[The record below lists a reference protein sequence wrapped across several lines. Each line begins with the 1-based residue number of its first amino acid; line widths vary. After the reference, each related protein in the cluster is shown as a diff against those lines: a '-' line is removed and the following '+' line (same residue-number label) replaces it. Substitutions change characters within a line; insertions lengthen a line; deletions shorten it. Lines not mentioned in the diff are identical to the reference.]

1 VRCTCGLDARS
12 PTLHQ
17 RKVITN
23 RLTRNILI
31 ALVAGL
37 IIGFLI
43 NQWAA
48 TPESAKEIARYLG
61 IVTQIFLRLIKMIIA
76 PLVLSTLIVGVA
88 HMGAGG
94 SIGRTFT
101 RTIAWFIAASV
112 ASLSLGI
119 LLVNLLEPGVGVGL
133 SLPDATAETG
143 LAKSVFDA
151 TTFFPNLVP
160 KSILEAMATNEI
172 LQIVVFSLFAGS
184 ALISIGERGAP
195 LVRGLEALMYLML
208 RITGYVMQVA
218 PFAVFA
224 AVAGA
229 IAVEGLGIL
238 VTFGK
243 FIGSFYLG
251 LAILWLLLLGAGSVV
266 IGVGNVRRLVGT
278 IREPFLITFATASS
292 EAAYPKMIEAMDRF
306 GVPTRITSF
315 VLPLGY
321 SFNLDGSMMYCAFAS
336 IFIAQAYGI
345 DLTLSQEIFML
356 GLLMI
361 TSKGIAG
368 VPRASLVVIAAT
380 LPYFGI
386 PEAGLLLILAVDH
399 FLDMGRSAT
408 NVVGNAVA
416 TAVIAKWDARDIAL
430 NEPVEVLPEI

>member
-1 VRCTCGLDARS
+1 MSTS
-12 PTLHQ
+12 
-17 RKVITN
+17 K
-23 RLTRNILI
+23 LTRNILI
-31 ALVAGL
+31 ALVIGL
-37 IIGFLI
+37 LVGFVI
-43 NQWAA
+43 NQSVSDETAREA
-48 TPESAKEIARYLG
+48 ARYLG

-76 PLVLSTLIVGVA
+76 PLVLSTLVVGVA
-88 HMGAGG
+88 HMGSGG
-94 SIGRTFT
+94 AIGKTFARTL
-101 RTIAWFIAASV
+101 AWFIVASV

-119 LLVNLLEPGVGVGL
+119 LMVNLLQPGVGVGL
-133 SLPDATAETG
+133 ALPDAAASTG
-143 LAKSVFDA
+143 LAKAAFDP
-151 TTFFPNLVP
+151 TTFFPGLVP
-160 KSILEAMATNEI
+160 KSIFEAMATNEI
-172 LQIVVFSLFAGS
+172 LQIVVFSLFAGLG
-184 ALISIGERGAP
+184 LIAIGEQGAP
-195 LVRGLEALMYLML
+195 ITRGLEALMHLML
-208 RITGYVMQVA
+208 KITSYVMQFA
-218 PFAVFA
+218 PYAVFA
-224 AVAGA
+224 AVAAA
-229 IAVEGLGIL
+229 IAVEGLAIL

-251 LAILWLLLLGAGSVV
+251 LAMLWVLLLSAGAFV
-266 IGVGNVRRLVGT
+266 IGPGNVKRLVGT

-292 EAAYPKMIEAMDRF
+292 EAAYPKMIEALDRF

-345 DLTLSQEIFML
+345 ELTLAQEIFML

-408 NVVGNAVA
+408 NVIGNAVA
-416 TAVIAKWDARDIAL
+416 TAVIAKWDEGDVAKTAAVAAAVG
-430 NEPVEVLPEI
+430 VEAAAE

>member
-1 VRCTCGLDARS
+1 MMT
-12 PTLHQ
+12 
-17 RKVITN
+17 TN
-23 RLTRNILI
+23 KLTRNILI
-31 ALVAGL
+31 ALVLGL
-37 IIGFLI
+37 VVGYVI
-43 NQWAA
+43 NQMAA
-48 TPESAKEIARYLG
+48 TAAAAKDVAGYLG
-61 IVTQIFLRLIKMIIA
+61 IITQIFLRLIKMIIA

-88 HMGAGG
+88 HMGSGG
-94 SIGRTFT
+94 SIGRTFA
-101 RTIAWFIAASV
+101 RTMAWFITASV

-119 LLVNLLEPGVGVGL
+119 LMVNLLQPGVGVGL
-133 SLPDATAETG
+133 ALPDAAAETG

-160 KSILEAMATNEI
+160 KSIFEAMATNEI
-172 LQIVVFSLFAGS
+172 LQIVVFSLFAGVG
-184 ALISIGERGAP
+184 LIAIGEQGAP
-195 LVRGLEALMYLML
+195 IVRGLDALMHLML
-208 RITGYVMQVA
+208 RITGYVMQTA

-224 AVAGA
+224 AVASS
-229 IAVEGLGIL
+229 IAVEGLGII

-251 LAILWLLLLGAGSVV
+251 LAMLWVLLLGAGAAV
-266 IGVGNVRRLVGT
+266 IGPASVKRLVMT

-292 EAAYPKMIEAMDRF
+292 EAAYPKMIEALDRF

-321 SFNLDGSMMYCAFAS
+321 SFNLDGSMMYCAFAA

-345 DLTLSQEIFML
+345 DLTLAQEIFML

-408 NVVGNAVA
+408 NVIGNAVA
-416 TAVIAKWDARDIAL
+416 TAVLAKWDEGDVARAAAVSGRAAA
-430 NEPVEVLPEI
+430 PVSAE

>member
-1 VRCTCGLDARS
+1 MA
-12 PTLHQ
+12 
-17 RKVITN
+17 TN
-23 RLTRNILI
+23 KLTRNILI
-31 ALVAGL
+31 ALVLGLVVGYVINLTAGSPE
-37 IIGFLI
+37 
-43 NQWAA
+43 A
-48 TPESAKEIARYLG
+48 TREIARYLG
-61 IVTQIFLRLIKMIIA
+61 IITQLFLRLIKMIIA

-88 HMGAGG
+88 HMGSGG
-94 SIGRTFT
+94 SIGRTFA
-101 RTIAWFIAASV
+101 RTLAWFIVASV

-119 LLVNLLEPGVGVGL
+119 LMVNVLQPGVGVGL
-133 SLPDATAETG
+133 TLPDAAASSGITKA
-143 LAKSVFDA
+143 AFDA

-160 KSILEAMATNEI
+160 KSIFEAMATNEI
-172 LQIVVFSLFAGS
+172 LQIVVFSLFAGVG
-184 ALISIGERGAP
+184 LIAIGEQGAP
-195 LVRGLEALMYLML
+195 IIRGLDALMHLML
-208 RITGYVMQVA
+208 KITGYVMQTA

-224 AVAGA
+224 AVASS
-229 IAVEGLGIL
+229 IAVEGLGIII
-238 VTFGK
+238 TFGK

-251 LAILWLLLLGAGSVV
+251 LGMLWVLLLSAGAFV
-266 IGVGNVRRLVGT
+266 IGAANVKRLIGT

-292 EAAYPKMIEAMDRF
+292 EAAYPKMIEALDRF

-345 DLTLSQEIFML
+345 ELTLAQEIFML

-408 NVVGNAVA
+408 NVIGNAVA
-416 TAVIAKWDARDIAL
+416 TAVIAKWDEADVVKAAAASAL
-430 NEPVEVLPEI
+430 LAKPAE

>member
-1 VRCTCGLDARS
+1 MS
-12 PTLHQ
+12 
-17 RKVITN
+17 TN
-23 RLTRNILI
+23 KLTRNILI
-31 ALVAGL
+31 ALVLGL
-37 IIGFLI
+37 VVGYVI
-43 NQWAA
+43 NQMVA
-48 TPESAKEIARYLG
+48 TPAAAKEIAGYLG

-88 HMGAGG
+88 HMGSGG
-94 SIGRTFT
+94 SIGRTFA
-101 RTIAWFIAASV
+101 RTMAWFITASV

-119 LLVNLLEPGVGVGL
+119 LMVNLLQPGVGVGL
-133 SLPDATAETG
+133 ALPDATAQTG
-143 LAKSVFDA
+143 LAKSAFDA

-160 KSILEAMATNEI
+160 KSIFEAMATNEI
-172 LQIVVFSLFAGS
+172 LQIVVFSLFAGVG
-184 ALISIGERGAP
+184 LIAIGEQGAP
-195 LVRGLEALMYLML
+195 IVRGLDALMHLML
-208 RITGYVMQVA
+208 KITGYVMQTA

-224 AVAGA
+224 AVASS
-229 IAVEGLGIL
+229 IAVEGLQII

-251 LAILWLLLLGAGSVV
+251 LGMLWVLLLGAGAVV
-266 IGVGNVRRLVGT
+266 IGVANVKRLVMT

-292 EAAYPKMIEAMDRF
+292 EAAYPKMIEALDRF

-345 DLTLSQEIFML
+345 DLSLAQEIFML

-408 NVVGNAVA
+408 NVIGNAVA
-416 TAVIAKWDARDIAL
+416 TAVIAKWDAGDVAKAAAL
-430 NEPVEVLPEI
+430 GGVAEGAAAE

>member
-1 VRCTCGLDARS
+1 MA
-12 PTLHQ
+12 
-17 RKVITN
+17 TN
-23 RLTRNILI
+23 KLTRNILI
-31 ALVAGL
+31 ALVLGL
-37 IIGFLI
+37 VVGFII
-43 NQWAA
+43 NQTAGSPEA
-48 TPESAKEIARYLG
+48 TRDIARYLG
-61 IVTQIFLRLIKMIIA
+61 IVTQLFLRLIKMIIA

-88 HMGAGG
+88 HMGSGG
-94 SIGRTFT
+94 SIGKTFARTM
-101 RTIAWFIAASV
+101 AWFITASV

-119 LLVNLLEPGVGVGL
+119 LMVNLLQPGVGVGL
-133 SLPDATAETG
+133 ELPDANAQSG
-143 LAKSVFDA
+143 IAKAAFDA

-160 KSILEAMATNEI
+160 KSIFEAMATNEI
-172 LQIVVFSLFAGS
+172 LQIVVFSLFAGVG
-184 ALISIGERGAP
+184 LIAIGEQGAP
-195 LVRGLEALMYLML
+195 IVRGLDALMHLML
-208 RITGYVMQVA
+208 RITGYVMQTA

-224 AVAGA
+224 AVASS
-229 IAVEGLGIL
+229 IAVEGLGIII
-238 VTFGK
+238 TFGK

-251 LAILWLLLLGAGSVV
+251 LGMLWVLLLGAGAAV
-266 IGVGNVRRLVGT
+266 IGVANVKRLVVT

-292 EAAYPKMIEAMDRF
+292 EAAYPKMIEALDRF

-345 DLTLSQEIFML
+345 DLTLAQEIFML

-408 NVVGNAVA
+408 NVIGNAVA
-416 TAVIAKWDARDIAL
+416 TAVIAKWDAGDAAVKSAKL
-430 NEPVEVLPEI
+430 AGQAAE

>member
-1 VRCTCGLDARS
+1 MS
-12 PTLHQ
+12 
-17 RKVITN
+17 TN

-37 IIGFLI
+37 VAGFIIH
-43 NQWAA
+43 QAA
-48 TPESAKEIARYLG
+48 TPDSARDAARHLG
-61 IVTQIFLRLIKMIIA
+61 IITQIFLRLIKMIIA
-76 PLVLSTLIVGVA
+76 PLVLSTLVVGVA
-88 HMGAGG
+88 HMGSGG
-94 SIGRTFT
+94 AIGRTFT
-101 RTIAWFIAASV
+101 RTIAWFLVASI

-119 LLVNLLEPGVGVGL
+119 VMVNLLAPGVGVGL
-133 SLPDATAETG
+133 ALPEASAQTG
-143 LAKSVFDA
+143 LAKAAFDPV
-151 TTFFPNLVP
+151 TFFPNLVP
-160 KSILEAMATNEI
+160 KSIFEAMATNEI
-172 LQIVVFSLFAGS
+172 LQIVVFSLFAGTG
-184 ALISIGERGAP
+184 LIAIGEQGKP
-195 LVRGLEALMYLML
+195 LVRGLEALMHLML
-208 RITGYVMQVA
+208 KVTGYVMQVA

-224 AVAGA
+224 AVASA

-251 LAILWLLLLGAGSVV
+251 LAMLWLLLLGAGSAV
-266 IGVGNVRRLVGT
+266 IGSGNIRRLLGM

-292 EAAYPKMIEAMDRF
+292 EAAYPKMIEALDRF

-345 DLTLSQEIFML
+345 ELTLAQEIFML

-408 NVVGNAVA
+408 NVIGNAVA
-416 TAVIAKWDARDIAL
+416 TAVVAKWDAGDLAAQQTRDVASH
-430 NEPVEVLPEI
+430 